1 MNQATDFT
9 AATKARKYGASPIQ
23 FRPSSTLKGGN
34 GMNKIIFSAVV
45 VASGLWWVSL
55 TDSRAQSPA
64 HSEGRPPETTASH
77 SFWGVGTEESFGTI
91 ARIQQFQKLVDDK
104 NYEKNTIV
112 QLPSVNGG
120 DRIERSIQEKA
131 RKLDENHFTV
141 ERLVQNPDGDGRL
154 QTVEVM
160 NEDHLKQGKVEEIKR
175 STFRPDLNGKLQ
187 ARVVEQETLTKVS
200 KGENQ
205 IEKAVY
211 RLDLEGKLS
220 LSEMEEGQEKRVGDN
235 VMVKEMARQTKDV
248 GGRMAKVESIRETTV
263 KTAESSFHKET
274 VIQRTDDNGRL
285 GVAEKMTEVQT
296 EKPDGTRQYT
306 RVLESRNIPLYP
318 RSTDS
323 RALILYKRVSGEERK
338 LPDGSI
344 ENTSKVETLD
354 PTNFS
359 DGLKVS
365 EMITEIARPLA
376 NGRISVER
384 VVKVRDL
391 NGNYVVSLRSVQTV
405 EPAK

>member
-1 MNQATDFT
+1 MKRFT
-9 AATKARKYGASPIQ
+9 LPW
-23 FRPSSTLKGGN
+23 
-34 GMNKIIFSAVV
+34 VV
-45 VASGLWWVSL
+45 VASGLWWASL
-55 TDSRAQSPA
+55 SCLEAQNQER
-64 HSEGRPPETTASH
+64 SEGRPPETTTSR
-77 SFWGVGTEESFGTI
+77 SFWGVGSEERLGTI
-91 ARIQQFQKLVDDK
+91 ARIQQFQKLVDDS
-104 NYEKNTIV
+104 NYEKNTVV
-112 QLPSVNGG
+112 QTPSINGG
-120 DRIERSIQEKA
+120 DRIERMIQEKA

-154 QTVEVM
+154 QTVEVT
-160 NEDHLKQGKVEEIKR
+160 NEDHVKQGSVEEIKR
-175 STFRPDLNGKLQ
+175 STFRPDLNGRLQ
-187 ARVVEQETLTKVS
+187 ARVVEQETVTHIS

-220 LSEMEEGQEKRVGDN
+220 LSEMENGQERRLANN
-235 VMVKEMARQTKDV
+235 VTVKDIARQAKDV
-248 GGRMAKVESIRETTV
+248 GGRMVKIESIRETTT

-274 VIQRTDDNGRL
+274 LIHRPDDTGRL
-285 GVAEKMTEVQT
+285 DVAEKVTEVQT

-306 RVLESRNIPLYP
+306 RALESRNIPLYP
-318 RSTDS
+318 RSADS
-323 RALILYKRVSGEERK
+323 RALILYRRVNGEEKK

-365 EMITEIARPLA
+365 EIITEVARPLA
-376 NGRISVER
+376 DGKISVER

-391 NGNYVVSLRSVQTV
+391 NGNFVVSLRSIQTV